1 LLTGKKGIVTG
12 GGRGIGRETALAMAG
27 NGADVIACSRNE
39 SELEETVRLSV
50 DGGFAGSIEPFVC
63 DIASEDDV
71 KRLATHAGKRFG
83 SLDVLVNNAG
93 MFSSGRMESL
103 ETEHMRKAIEV
114 NCVGMFVA
122 CREVFPL
129 MKEKGGSII
138 NVSSLSGVR
147 GVEKFPGFGAYIV
160 SKFGVIGLTEA
171 LAVEWK
177 DFGIRVNAIAPGA
190 VDTEMLRA
198 AAPDLEPVLST
209 RQVADT
215 ILFLASS
222 ASSGVNGSTIEI
234 FSNLLKEPRGQ

>member
-1 LLTGKKGIVTG
+1 MLRGKKGIVTG
-12 GGRGIGRETALAMAG
+12 GGRGIGRETALALAG
-27 NGADVIACSRNE
+27 SGADVIVCSRNE
-39 SELEETVRLSV
+39 PELEETVRLAV
-50 DGGFAGSIEPFVC
+50 KGEYEGSIEPFVC
-63 DIASEDDV
+63 DVASEEDV
-71 KRLATHAGKRFG
+71 KKLATHAGGRFG
-83 SLDVLVNNAG
+83 TLDILVNNAG
-93 MFSSGRMESL
+93 MFSSGKMESL
-103 ETEHMRKAIEV
+103 ETEDMRKAIEV
-114 NCVGMFVA
+114 NCIGMFVV

-147 GVEKFPGFGAYIV
+147 GVEKFPGFGPYIV

-177 DFGIRVNAIAPGA
+177 DYGIRVNAVAPGA

-209 RQVADT
+209 AQVADT

-222 ASSGVNGSTIEI
+222 ASSGVNGSTIDI
-234 FSNLLKEPRGQ
+234 FSSLLKEPRG